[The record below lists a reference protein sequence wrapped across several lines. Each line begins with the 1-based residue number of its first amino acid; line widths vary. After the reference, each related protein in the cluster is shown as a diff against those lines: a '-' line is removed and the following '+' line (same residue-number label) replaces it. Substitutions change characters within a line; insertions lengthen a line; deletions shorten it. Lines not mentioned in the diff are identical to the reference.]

1 MKYLTILFL
10 FIIIIFGLI
19 NNRVSYKYE
28 VDLYETG
35 VNITNK
41 ALSNEE
47 KLKFEV
53 IKNSIDKNYN
63 IMQLILL
70 ILVGVLVFFLYQ
82 DAKNQKIKL

>member
-10 FIIIIFGLI
+10 FIIIIFGII

-35 VNITNK
+35 VNVTHKLI
-41 ALSNEE
+41 SSEE
-47 KLKFEV
+47 KLKFEL
-53 IKNSIDKNYN
+53 IKNSIDNNYK
-63 IMQLILL
+63 IMQLIFL